1 MVHGWWL
8 PSCKMTKTDD
18 QEEGSIAEEKM
29 RQVSEFFLC
38 WSSNLCLHF
47 LFWYFKI
54 WRNSCEM
61 MVVIH
66 LHYNGQTFWKYQLS
80 LLCTLLFKSSLS
92 TFSESMIDKLLYH
105 FLGTSYLIGTF
116 LFLPSFTQWRI
127 YILSCRIAD
136 LKATSYAVVNEIFI
150 VSLFHVPRSL
160 LIRSFIILKKFD
172 PSGGLLKPF
181 IIAFSGGWGE
191 DQKHKCL
198 LKAAP
203 SFT

>member
-66 LHYNGQTFWKYQLS
+66 LHYNGQTFWINSHLALLCS
-80 LLCTLLFKSSLS
+80 LLFAIELKRLLQNRWTTNSHVIFWVL
-92 TFSESMIDKLLYH
+92 FSRLVPFFFFQVSPNDEFI
-105 FLGTSYLIGTF
+105 SYPVG
-116 LFLPSFTQWRI
+116 
-127 YILSCRIAD
+127 
-136 LKATSYAVVNEIFI
+136 
-150 VSLFHVPRSL
+150 
-160 LIRSFIILKKFD
+160 
-172 PSGGLLKPF
+172 
-181 IIAFSGGWGE
+181 
-191 DQKHKCL
+191 
-198 LKAAP
+198 
-203 SFT
+203 